1 MGFLQRSQDTT
12 RAVRHHRGGRHHQPT
27 PAITSH
33 IQEVDTR
40 CAVRSQPS
48 LSSSARSAWPAAATT
63 SRPATATDLP
73 TKTIDVTIEGDSVT
87 PNGDRVEVKVGQ
99 PIELVVKADA
109 EGEIH
114 VHSDPEQELEYG
126 SGTTTLKA
134 FTIDKPGIVEVE
146 SHALEKTI
154 VQLEVRLAGE
164 RSRPCRWTGC
174 SRTGSAGPRTCPSR
188 SS

>member
-1 MGFLQRSQDTT
+1 MR
-12 RAVRHHRGGRHHQPT
+12 RALAALALVICSVGLAGCGDDE
-27 PAITSH
+27 PAG
-33 IQEVDTR
+33 DGN
-40 CAVRSQPS
+40 
-48 LSSSARSAWPAAATT
+48 
-63 SRPATATDLP
+63 TDLP

-99 PIELVVKADA
+99 PIQLVVKADA

-126 SGTTTLKA
+126 SGTTTLKE

-154 VQLEVRLAGE
+154 VQLEV
-164 RSRPCRWTGC
+164 S
-174 SRTGSAGPRTCPSR
+174 
-188 SS
+188 